1 MLMKSSPH
9 LPQHPFSTARTQRGV
24 VLLIALIALVAM
36 TLSALALIRAVN
48 TTNLI
53 AGNLSFRESAVLTG
67 ERSTEIALANW
78 LTPNATGNGLHAHSS
93 ANGYRASREDP
104 AAGASWDTFW
114 NNTLAAEAVTGTMDA
129 SGMTV
134 AYVIHRMCDDVG
146 SPHIVNCAKPP
157 TGINAGGSQSA
168 GGVAPISNS
177 QVYYRITTRIAGPRN
192 TVAYVQTVLAL

>member
-1 MLMKSSPH
+1 MLMKSSLR
-9 LPQHPFSTARTQRGV
+9 LPKHPFAASRTQRGV

-36 TLSALALIRAVN
+36 TLSALALVRAVN

-78 LTPNATGNGLHAHSS
+78 LTPNATGNALHGHSGT
-93 ANGYRASREDP
+93 NGYRAFRADP
-104 AAGASWDTFW
+104 AAGVSWDAFW
-114 NNTLAAEAVTGTMDA
+114 NDALAAQAVAGAMDA

-134 AYVIHRMCDDVG
+134 AYVIHRMCDG
-146 SPHIVNCAKPP
+146 LGAPHIVNCAKPP
-157 TGINAGGSQSA
+157 TGINVGGSQSA
-168 GGVAPISNS
+168 GGVAPISSS
-177 QVYYRITTRIAGPRN
+177 QVYYRITTRITGPRN